1 MAQNRLLSGL
11 LRYLPT
17 SLISY
22 IRNKSGHQPIALK
35 SNSLNGLPIE
45 LILSISDLLPPTD
58 ILCLSMCDHR
68 LFMALHRQRK
78 SLPRPIESTKVALLR
93 RIERDLPHHFLCH
106 CCLILHKFDG
116 PEHFGLTGMQL
127 MNKCRLPCV
136 VNCWWEESGLQM
148 QMHDLN
154 LHTHYSLYFLHLQ
167 LAMRRF
173 YHGPRCGI
181 TTESLSHIQIEE
193 HAKSTT
199 LFSIEAQ
206 ICTEPVGLYLR
217 IQDIM
222 LAKDGRV
229 DLFKLPQNWEPPRA
243 FRICSHLRY
252 SHIASLVDPLL
263 PAHIQGASF
272 SQLDGNCDKCNTDFL
287 LEIRE
292 YCGHLALIIT
302 RWINLSSGLSP
313 DDWFWKIRSRES
325 YYGDGLALE
334 QDMTWSPRVS
344 YENLSGDWSREA
356 LLSRNLSY
364 FKNKSYKRVMET
376 TSWRPNSW
384 FLQSPESR
392 TENRRF
398 T

>member
-1 MAQNRLLSGL
+1 M
-11 LRYLPT
+11 
-17 SLISY
+17 
-22 IRNKSGHQPIALK
+22 
-35 SNSLNGLPIE
+35 
-45 LILSISDLLPPTD
+45 
-58 ILCLSMCDHR
+58 
-68 LFMALHRQRK
+68 RQ
-78 SLPRPIESTKVALLR
+78 
-93 RIERDLPHHFLCH
+93 
-106 CCLILHKFDG
+106 
-116 PEHFGLTGMQL
+116 
-127 MNKCRLPCV
+127 
-136 VNCWWEESGLQM
+136 
-148 QMHDLN
+148 
-154 LHTHYSLYFLHLQ
+154 
-167 LAMRRF
+167 F
-173 YHGPRCGI
+173 YHGPQCGI
-181 TTESLSHIQIEE
+181 TTESLSYIQIEE
-193 HAKSTT
+193 HAKPTT

-222 LAKDGRV
+222 LAKNGRV
-229 DLFKLPQNWEPPRA
+229 DLFNLPQNWGPPRA

-252 SHIASLVDPLL
+252 SHIASLVGPLL
-263 PAHIQGASF
+263 PAHIQGAFF

-302 RWINLSSGLSP
+302 RWINLGSGLSP

-344 YENLSGDWSREA
+344 YENLSGDWPREA